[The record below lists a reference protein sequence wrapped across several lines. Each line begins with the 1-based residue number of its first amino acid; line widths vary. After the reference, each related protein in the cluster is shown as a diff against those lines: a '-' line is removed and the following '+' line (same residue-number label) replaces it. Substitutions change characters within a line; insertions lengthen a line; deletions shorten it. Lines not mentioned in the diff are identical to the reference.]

1 MNQAW
6 MDVLIVSDIEVCQQ
20 FADVSNTVVLALQ
33 RVDALQYSNFLPN
46 IMAVAD
52 ADLERDV
59 FFSADACQ
67 M

>member
-1 MNQAW
+1 
-6 MDVLIVSDIEVCQQ
+6 MDMLVVSEIEVCQQ
-20 FADVSNTVVLALQ
+20 FADVSNSVVLALQ

-52 ADLERDV
+52 ADLKRDV
-59 FFSADACQ
+59 SFFADACQ